1 MKKITLIL
9 LVAMI
14 PSLTIAQK
22 RSKKKS
28 KTDQVTETIKSEA
41 AYEFMVIKGV
51 EMDVRTIDLRLAS
64 SLSKEAWER
73 GSSLISGGL
82 NTWSTYDT
90 GKL

>member
-28 KTDQVTETIKSEA
+28 KTDQVTETIKS
-41 AYEFMVIKGV
+41 V
-51 EMDVRTIDLRLAS
+51 
-64 SLSKEAWER
+64 SL
-73 GSSLISGGL
+73 
-82 NTWSTYDT
+82 T
-90 GKL
+90 GKNFRCV